1 MNTPNLPDDKIT
13 NDALLCMVFPEYAIK
28 FCKTVPITTIEP
40 SVTADVLFAVL
51 DWYLKNYHRSG
62 DWFLD
67 GIRPPSAS
75 EITNGMNHRTKVHA
89 EEIIAFRDSSKCL
102 ERFIANANSINFA

>member
-13 NDALLCMVFPEYAIK
+13 NDTLLCMVFPKYAIK
-28 FCKTVPITTIEP
+28 FCKSVPIIAIEP
-40 SVTADVLFAVL
+40 SVTADVLFAVI
-51 DWYLKNYHRSG
+51 DWYQKNYHRAG

-67 GIRPPSAS
+67 DIRPPNAS
-75 EITNGMNHRTKVHA
+75 EITNGMNPKTKAHA

-102 ERFIANANSINFA
+102 ERFIANANSITFA